1 MFPTFVSGTS
11 AGKIMRKYYDRP
23 YPTLKEVIRNKTYD
37 YISGRA
43 CNKNGE
49 EEFLTAFRASR
60 GFIYP
65 LRRDLPLNARKN
77 TCCEEN
83 ERVIASEEWL
93 TEDIPRGLTV
103 IISHDFNDYSK
114 EERATRPFSEHNSL
128 ETGTHVEIICNSG
141 EKFSGDIRDGFLM
154 VNDDK
159 ISSTILLE
167 PDKDCMANKAGNIM
181 IPLSFVQTIRKKEE
195 YPVP

>member
-1 MFPTFVSGTS
+1 
-11 AGKIMRKYYDRP
+11 MRKYYDKP
-23 YPTLKEVIRNKTYD
+23 YPTLKEVIQNKTYD
-37 YISGRA
+37 YISGKT

-114 EERATRPFSEHNSL
+114 EEQATRPFSEHNSL

-141 EKFSGDIRDGFLM
+141 EKFSGDIRDGFLT
-154 VNDDK
+154 VNDSK